1 MINRFT
7 FYNNYYEIIKYLP
20 DKERLKI
27 YDAIVKYMFDN
38 EEPKLNG
45 LLSGIWINIKMTLDN
60 NKKNINNGQKG
71 GRPVQ
76 QNETEQ
82 KPNNNPKE
90 TQPITQDKPNNEP
103 KGKAN
108 NISIFLFLISNNNYK
123 YIINN
128 GNIYNSIKEWLEYKQ
143 ERKEKYTETGLEKL
157 LNKIDKQFD
166 IYGEQSIID
175 LIEECMSNNYQG
187 IIWDKLKKQNNKS
200 KQEVPDWFNKE
211 IKDEEMSEDAK
222 RVYKEITGNDYK

>member
-7 FYNNYYEIIKYLP
+7 FYSNYYEIIKYLP

-45 LLSGIWINIKMTLDN
+45 LLSGIWVNIKMPLDN
-60 NKKNINNGQKG
+60 NKKNINNGSKG
-71 GRPVQ
+71 GRPLK

-82 KPNNNPKE
+82 KPNDNPNV
-90 TQPITQDKPNNEP
+90 TQMIIQDKPNNEP

-128 GNIYNSIKEWLEYKQ
+128 SNIYNSIKEWLEYKQ

-157 LNKIDKQFD
+157 LNKIDKQVD
-166 IYGEQSIID
+166 IYGQQPIID

-187 IIWDKLKKQNNKS
+187 IIWDKLKKQNNKP
-200 KQEVPDWFNKE
+200 KQDLPEWFNKE
-211 IKDEEMSEDAK
+211 FKEEEMDSET
-222 RVYKEITGNDYK
+222 RRIYEQITGTNTK

>member
-7 FYNNYYEIIKYLP
+7 FYSNYYEIIKYLP

-45 LLSGIWINIKMTLDN
+45 LLSGIWINIKMPLDN
-60 NKKNINNGQKG
+60 NKKNINNGLKG
-71 GRPVQ
+71 GRPLQ
-76 QNETEQ
+76 RNETEQ

-90 TQPITQDKPNNEP
+90 TQLITQDKPNNEP

-143 ERKEKYTETGLEKL
+143 ERKEKYTETGLSKL
-157 LNKIDKQFD
+157 LNKIDNQID
-166 IYGEQSIID
+166 IYGEQTIID

-187 IIWDKLKKQNNKS
+187 IIWDKLKNQKNNKKVTS
-200 KQEVPDWFNKE
+200 TPDWFGKE
-211 IKDEEMSEDAK
+211 IKDEDMSEDAK
-222 RVYKEITGNDYK
+222 RVYK